1 MGIRHRERLTRNCKI
16 ISLKILQD
24 GSRINAA
31 GIKWFPKEDLL
42 AFDIAELSF
51 ARKHHGKKPA
61 QHQNIIQ
68 FKRQEEIVFQKHLVK
83 RVKRGLSWDNVIS
96 DDLRSV
102 WVSHSKMM
110 QEIGNKMMSHNI
122 CHIFKKE
129 WYILQ
134 PAGVSQIKSCS

>member
-1 MGIRHRERLTRNCKI
+1 MVLNPLGIRHRERPTRNCKI

-51 ARKHHGKKPA
+51 ARKHHGKKPV

-83 RVKRGLSWDNVIS
+83 RVKRGLSWDDVIS

-110 QEIGNKMMSHNI
+110 QEIGKM
-122 CHIFKKE
+122 
-129 WYILQ
+129 Q
-134 PAGVSQIKSCS
+134 VTR